1 MSRSRKK
8 QPLLLFVTALLLGL
22 QSPSFA
28 QNMQEAVQIALQQYP
43 SILAAQ
49 ANERG
54 AIADITR
61 AQGAHWP
68 QVAWSGTYNTYNAPG
83 IPNNWIQ
90 SPTVSI
96 NLWAGGRIQADVEQS
111 RARAESGRQQVNIT
125 RDQVALTAVQGYL
138 NWSRSLEMQR
148 IATENLAAHRR
159 IYQYISTIVQV
170 DVGRQ
175 VDLEQ
180 AKGRMD
186 NAALSLEQSQ
196 AALADANARLRR
208 MLLGRVP
215 TEPKGIEHIP
225 GQLPTSLE
233 NALSYTGETN
243 PVIAQQIAQIHAARA
258 NLASARSQHSPQ
270 VNATYGKQTYQGCAQ
285 GDYVAQLTV
294 TVPIFQ
300 GGTIYGSIQTAQAQ
314 LEAAEHNL
322 KDTQLTLK
330 ESVRSSWS
338 NWKSS
343 ENRIKTT
350 VGQVRSG
357 SAVLNGYWEQYR
369 IGRRQVL
376 DLLNA
381 QSDLYNY
388 QVNRVAAK
396 YDALNFRATILAN
409 IGRLANSYQANQNT
423 EPRSSTASST
433 APSTSLTLPVTGSL
447 TGAATASPR
456 P

>member
-1 MSRSRKK
+1 MPLCRKK
-8 QPLLLFVTALLLGL
+8 QPSILVIASLLLAAHAT
-22 QSPSFA
+22 SFA
-28 QNMQEAVQIALQQYP
+28 QNMHEAVLIALQQYP

-54 AIADITR
+54 AVADITR

-68 QVAWSGTYNTYNAPG
+68 QVAWSGTYNSYNAPG

-90 SPTVSI
+90 SPTVSL
-96 NLWAGGRIQADVEQS
+96 NLWAGGRIEADVEQS

-138 NWSRSLEMQR
+138 NWARALDMQR
-148 IATENLAAHRR
+148 IAEANLAAHRR

-186 NAALSLEQSQ
+186 NAALALEQTQ
-196 AALADANARLRR
+196 AALSDANARLRR
-208 MLLGRVP
+208 MLLGRIP
-215 TEPKGIEHIP
+215 EKPQGIEAIP
-225 GQLPTSLE
+225 GQLPPTLE
-233 NALSYTGETN
+233 NALSQTGETN
-243 PVIAQQIAQIHAARA
+243 PVIAQQIALIQAARA
-258 NLASARSQHSPQ
+258 KLRSAQSQHAPQ
-270 VNATYGKQTYQGCAQ
+270 VNATYGKQTNQGTAQ

-300 GGTIYGSIQTAQAQ
+300 GGSIYGSIQTAQAQ

-322 KDTQLTLK
+322 KDAQLNLK
-330 ESVRSSWS
+330 ESVRNSWS
-338 NWKSS
+338 NWKSA
-343 ENRIKTT
+343 ENRMKTT

-357 SAVLNGYWEQYR
+357 SAVINGYWEQYR

-388 QVNRVAAK
+388 QVNQVAAK

-409 IGRLANSYQANQNT
+409 IGRLANSYQTQQSAESRSHTNT
-423 EPRSSTASST
+423 SVS
-433 APSTSLTLPVTGSL
+433 VTGSL
-447 TGAATASPR
+447 TGATAAPR

>member
-1 MSRSRKK
+1 MSRSRQKHAF
-8 QPLLLFVTALLLGL
+8 LLFVATWLLSA
-22 QSPSFA
+22 QSHSHA
-28 QNMQEAVQIALQQYP
+28 QNMHEAVLIALQQYP

-68 QVAWSGTYNTYNAPG
+68 QVAWSGTYNSYNAPG

-96 NLWAGGRIQADVEQS
+96 NLWAGGRIEADVEQS

-138 NWSRSLEMQR
+138 NLARSLEMQR
-148 IATENLAAHRR
+148 LATDNLAAHRR

-175 VDLEQ
+175 IDLEQ

-186 NAALSLEQSQ
+186 NAALALEQTQ
-196 AALADANARLRR
+196 AALADANARLQR

-215 TEPKGIEHIP
+215 AQPQGFEVIP
-225 GQLPTSLE
+225 GQLPSSLE
-233 NALSYTGETN
+233 NALSFTGETN

-258 NLASARSQHSPQ
+258 NLSSARSQHSPQ
-270 VNATYGKQTYQGCAQ
+270 VNATYGKQTYQGSAQ
-285 GDYVAQLTV
+285 GDYVAQVTV

-300 GGTIYGSIQTAQAQ
+300 GGTVYGSIQTAQAK
-314 LEAAEHNL
+314 LEAAEHTL

-338 NWKSS
+338 NWKSA
-343 ENRIKTT
+343 ENRSKTT

-388 QVNRVAAK
+388 QVNQVAAK
-396 YDALNFRATILAN
+396 FDTLNFRATILAN
-409 IGRLANSYQANQNT
+409 IGRLANSYQASPTTAPQ
-423 EPRSSTASST
+423 SSTSSSV
-433 APSTSLTLPVTGSL
+433 PFTGSL
-447 TGAATASPR
+447 TGAAPASPR

>member
-1 MSRSRKK
+1 MPRWPII
-8 QPLLLFVTALLLGL
+8 QPLLLSLSALLLSL
-22 QSPSFA
+22 QSAAFA
-28 QNMQEAVQIALQQYP
+28 QNMHEAVQIALKQYP

-49 ANERG
+49 ANQRG
-54 AIADITR
+54 AEADITR

-68 QVAWSGTYNTYNAPG
+68 QVAWSGTYNSYNAPR

-90 SPTVSI
+90 SPTVSV
-96 NLWAGGRIQADVEQS
+96 NLWSGGRIESDVEQS

-125 RDQVALTAVQGYL
+125 RDQVALTAVQSYL
-138 NWSRSLEMQR
+138 NLARSLEMHR

-186 NAALSLEQSQ
+186 NAALALEQTR

-208 MLLGRVP
+208 MLLGQVP
-215 TEPKGIEHIP
+215 AQPQGFEAIP
-225 GQLPTSLE
+225 GQLPPDLE
-233 NALSYTGETN
+233 SALSYTGETN
-243 PVIAQQIAQIHAARA
+243 PVIAQQMALIRAARA
-258 NLASARSQHSPQ
+258 NVRSAQSQHSPQ
-270 VNATYGKQTYQGCAQ
+270 VNATYGKQTYQGTAQ
-285 GDYVAQLTV
+285 GDYVAQVTV

-300 GGTIYGSIQTAQAQ
+300 GGTAYGANQVAQAQ
-314 LEAAEHNL
+314 LEAAQHNL
-322 KDTQLTLK
+322 QDAQLTLK
-330 ESVRSSWS
+330 ETVRNSWSSW
-338 NWKSS
+338 KSA
-343 ENRIKTT
+343 ENRMKTT

-357 SAVLNGYWEQYR
+357 AAVLNGYWEQYR

-388 QVNRVAAK
+388 QVNQVAAK
-396 YDALNFRATILAN
+396 FDALNYRATILAN
-409 IGRLANSYQANQNT
+409 IGQLANNYQT
-423 EPRSSTASST
+423 SHASSQ
-433 APSTSLTLPVTGSL
+433 PPPPFTGSL
-447 TGAATASPR
+447 TGATTASPR

>member
-1 MSRSRKK
+1 MTHRRQK
-8 QPLLLFVTALLLGL
+8 QAYLLFVTALLLVT
-22 QSPSFA
+22 QSLSHA
-28 QNMQEAVQIALQQYP
+28 QNMQEAVLIALQQYP

-68 QVAWSGTYNTYNAPG
+68 QVAWSGTYNSYNAPG

-96 NLWAGGRIQADVEQS
+96 NLWSGGRIQADVEQS

-138 NWSRSLEMQR
+138 NWARSLEMQH

-175 VDLEQ
+175 VDLDQ

-208 MLLGRVP
+208 MLLGRIP
-215 TEPKGIEHIP
+215 IEPKGIDHIP

-233 NALSYTGETN
+233 NALSQTGETN
-243 PVIAQQIAQIHAARA
+243 PVIAQQIAQIQAARA
-258 NLASARSQHSPQ
+258 KLRSAQSQHSPQ
-270 VNATYGKQTYQGCAQ
+270 VNATYGKQTNQGTAQ

-300 GGTIYGSIQTAQAQ
+300 GGSIYGSVQTAQAQ

-322 KDTQLTLK
+322 KDAQLNLK

-338 NWKSS
+338 NWKSA
-343 ENRIKTT
+343 ENRMKTT

-388 QVNRVAAK
+388 QVNQVAAK

-409 IGRLANSYQANQNT
+409 IGRLANSYQTQQSAESRSQTNT
-423 EPRSSTASST
+423 SVS
-433 APSTSLTLPVTGSL
+433 VTGSL
-447 TGAATASPR
+447 TGATASPR

>member
-1 MSRSRKK
+1 
-8 QPLLLFVTALLLGL
+8 
-22 QSPSFA
+22 
-28 QNMQEAVQIALQQYP
+28 
-43 SILAAQ
+43 
-49 ANERG
+49 
-54 AIADITR
+54 
-61 AQGAHWP
+61 
-68 QVAWSGTYNTYNAPG
+68 
-83 IPNNWIQ
+83 
-90 SPTVSI
+90 
-96 NLWAGGRIQADVEQS
+96 
-111 RARAESGRQQVNIT
+111 
-125 RDQVALTAVQGYL
+125 
-138 NWSRSLEMQR
+138 
-148 IATENLAAHRR
+148 
-159 IYQYISTIVQV
+159 
-170 DVGRQ
+170 
-175 VDLEQ
+175 
-180 AKGRMD
+180 
-186 NAALSLEQSQ
+186 
-196 AALADANARLRR
+196 
-208 MLLGRVP
+208 
-215 TEPKGIEHIP
+215 
-225 GQLPTSLE
+225 
-233 NALSYTGETN
+233 
-243 PVIAQQIAQIHAARA
+243 VIAQQIAQIHAARA

-270 VNATYGKQTYQGCAQ
+270 VNATYGKQTYQGSAQ

-423 EPRSSTASST
+423 DPRSSSSSAASST
-433 APSTSLTLPVTGSL
+433 VPVTGSL

>member
-1 MSRSRKK
+1 MTQSRQK
-8 QPLLLFVTALLLGL
+8 QAYLLFVTALLLIT
-22 QSPSFA
+22 QSLSHA

-68 QVAWSGTYNTYNAPG
+68 QVAWSGTYNSYNAPG

-90 SPTVSI
+90 SPTVNI
-96 NLWAGGRIQADVEQS
+96 NLWSGGRIQADVEQS

-138 NWSRSLEMQR
+138 NWARSLDMQR

-159 IYQYISTIVQV
+159 IHQYISTIVQV

-208 MLLGRVP
+208 MLLDRVP
-215 TEPKGIEHIP
+215 TEPKGIDHIP

-233 NALSYTGETN
+233 NALTYTGETN

-270 VNATYGKQTYQGCAQ
+270 VNATYGKQTNQGTAQ

-322 KDTQLTLK
+322 KDTQLNLK
-330 ESVRSSWS
+330 ESVRSSWT

-388 QVNRVAAK
+388 QVNQVAAK

-409 IGRLANSYQANQNT
+409 IGRLANSYQANKST
-423 EPRSSTASST
+423 EPRSSTTS
-433 APSTSLTLPVTGSL
+433 STSLTLPVTGSL
-447 TGAATASPR
+447 TGTTTASPR

>member
-1 MSRSRKK
+1 MSSSRQKHAY
-8 QPLLLFVTALLLGL
+8 LLFVTTLLLSM
-22 QSPSFA
+22 QSPTHA
-28 QNMQEAVQIALQQYP
+28 QNMHEAVLIALQQYP

-68 QVAWSGTYNTYNAPG
+68 QVAWSGTYNSYNAPG

-96 NLWAGGRIQADVEQS
+96 NLWAGGRIEADVEQS

-138 NWSRSLEMQR
+138 NWARSLEMQR
-148 IATENLAAHRR
+148 LATENLAAHRR
-159 IYQYISTIVQV
+159 IYQYINTIVQV

-186 NAALSLEQSQ
+186 NTALFLEQSN

-215 TEPKGIEHIP
+215 AQPAGVEVIQ
-225 GQLPTSLE
+225 GQLPSTLE
-233 NALSYTGETN
+233 NALSFTGETN

-270 VNATYGKQTYQGCAQ
+270 VNATYGKQTNQGTAQ

-300 GGTIYGSIQTAQAQ
+300 GGTTYGSIQTAQAK
-314 LEAAEHNL
+314 LEAAEHTL

-338 NWKSS
+338 NWKSA

-388 QVNRVAAK
+388 QVNQVAAK
-396 YDALNFRATILAN
+396 FDALNFRATILAN
-409 IGRLANSYQANQNT
+409 LGHLANSYQANQGKASQLPT
-423 EPRSSTASST
+423 SSTV
-433 APSTSLTLPVTGSL
+433 PVTGSL

>member
-1 MSRSRKK
+1 
-8 QPLLLFVTALLLGL
+8 
-22 QSPSFA
+22 
-28 QNMQEAVQIALQQYP
+28 MQ
-43 SILAAQ
+43 
-49 ANERG
+49 
-54 AIADITR
+54 
-61 AQGAHWP
+61 H
-68 QVAWSGTYNTYNAPG
+68 
-83 IPNNWIQ
+83 
-90 SPTVSI
+90 
-96 NLWAGGRIQADVEQS
+96 
-111 RARAESGRQQVNIT
+111 
-125 RDQVALTAVQGYL
+125 
-138 NWSRSLEMQR
+138 

-175 VDLEQ
+175 VDLDQ

-208 MLLGRVP
+208 MLLGRIP
-215 TEPKGIEHIP
+215 IEPKGIDHIP

-233 NALSYTGETN
+233 NALSQTGETN
-243 PVIAQQIAQIHAARA
+243 PVIAQQIAQIQAARA
-258 NLASARSQHSPQ
+258 KLRSAQSQHSPQ
-270 VNATYGKQTYQGCAQ
+270 VNATYGKQTNQGTAQ

-300 GGTIYGSIQTAQAQ
+300 GGSIYGSVQTAQAQ

-322 KDTQLTLK
+322 KDAQLNLK

-338 NWKSS
+338 NWKSA
-343 ENRIKTT
+343 ENRMKTT

-388 QVNRVAAK
+388 QVNQVAAK

-409 IGRLANSYQANQNT
+409 IGRLANSYQTQQSAESRSQTNT
-423 EPRSSTASST
+423 SVS
-433 APSTSLTLPVTGSL
+433 VTGSL
-447 TGAATASPR
+447 TGATASPR

>member
-215 TEPKGIEHIP
+215 AEPKGIDHIP

-270 VNATYGKQTYQGCAQ
+270 VNATYGKQTYQGSAQ

>member
-8 QPLLLFVTALLLGL
+8 QPLLLVITALLLSL
-22 QSPSFA
+22 QSPAFA

-68 QVAWSGTYNTYNAPG
+68 QVAWSGTYNSYNAPG

-96 NLWAGGRIQADVEQS
+96 NLWSGGRIQADVEQS

-138 NWSRSLEMQR
+138 NWARSLDMQR

-175 VDLEQ
+175 IDLEQ

-208 MLLGRVP
+208 MLLGRIP
-215 TEPKGIEHIP
+215 TKPKGIDQIP

-258 NLASARSQHSPQ
+258 NLTSARSQHSPQ
-270 VNATYGKQTYQGCAQ
+270 VNATYGKQTNQGTAQ

-322 KDTQLTLK
+322 KDTQLNLK

-388 QVNRVAAK
+388 QVNQVAAK
-396 YDALNFRATILAN
+396 FDTLNFRATILAN

-423 EPRSSTASST
+423 EPRSSSSL
-433 APSTSLTLPVTGSL
+433 AAPVTGSL

>member
-1 MSRSRKK
+1 MSSSRQKHAY
-8 QPLLLFVTALLLGL
+8 LLLFTTLLLSA
-22 QSPSFA
+22 QSPSLA
-28 QNMQEAVQIALQQYP
+28 QNMNEAVLIALQQYP

-54 AIADITR
+54 AVADITR

-68 QVAWSGTYNTYNAPG
+68 QVAWSGTYNSYNAPG
-83 IPNNWIQ
+83 IPNTWIQ

-96 NLWAGGRIQADVEQS
+96 NLWAGGRIEADVEQS

-138 NWSRSLEMQR
+138 NWARSLEMQR
-148 IATENLAAHRR
+148 LATDNLAAHRR
-159 IYQYISTIVQV
+159 IHQYISTIVQV

-175 VDLEQ
+175 IDLEQ

-186 NAALSLEQSQ
+186 NAALALEQTL
-196 AALADANARLRR
+196 AALADANARLQR

-215 TEPKGIEHIP
+215 PQPQGVESIP
-225 GQLPTSLE
+225 GQLPSSLE
-233 NALSYTGETN
+233 NALTYTGETN

-258 NLASARSQHSPQ
+258 NLSSARSQHSPQ
-270 VNATYGKQTYQGCAQ
+270 VNATYGKQTYQGSAQ
-285 GDYVAQLTV
+285 GDYVAQVTV

-300 GGTIYGSIQTAQAQ
+300 GGTVYGSIQTAQAK
-314 LEAAEHNL
+314 LEAAEHTL

-338 NWKSS
+338 NWKSA
-343 ENRIKTT
+343 ENRSKTT

-388 QVNRVAAK
+388 QVNQVAAK
-396 YDALNFRATILAN
+396 FDTLNFRATILAN
-409 IGRLANSYQANQNT
+409 IGRLANSYQATQTT
-423 EPRSSTASST
+423 EPGSPTY
-433 APSTSLTLPVTGSL
+433 LTVPVSDSL